1 MLKGIL
7 FVTFFLLFFIGTN
20 GQRSFRFKSEI
31 VLKAKSKTGELQYT
45 KGIVHYDLRNKKL
58 LFDISFPQKEFYV
71 SKDTL
76 IYKYQ
81 NTKLVSVQNNPIKPE
96 FSIFQ
101 FILNNDLSDFGL
113 KNSSFSISNVEK
125 SNGLVITKW
134 VPPAV
139 ANFPIGNILISTK
152 DKRLQSVLI
161 YNKKG
166 ELLSRQ
172 IYKGYNLVNGVG
184 IPSEILSVSYNG
196 NLKTYQIMNISHVLI
211 NETENDNDYDFKA
224 EGALK

>member
-1 MLKGIL
+1 MVRKIL
-7 FVTFFLLFFIGTN
+7 LLFFLLLLFVAGN
-20 GQRSFRFKSEI
+20 SQRSYRFKCEI
-31 VLKAKSKTGELQYT
+31 TLKAKSKSGEFQYT
-45 KGIVHYDLRNKKL
+45 KGVVHYDLRNKKL
-58 LFDISFPQKEFYV
+58 LFNITFPQKEFYV
-71 SKDTL
+71 SEDTL

-81 NTKLVSVQNNPIKPE
+81 DNKLLSVQNNPIKPE

-113 KNSSFSISNVEK
+113 KNSSFSISNIEK
-125 SNGLVITKW
+125 SNGLIITKW
-134 VPPAV
+134 APPAI

-172 IYKGYNLVNGVG
+172 IYKDYSMINGVG
-184 IPSEILSVSYNG
+184 IPSEILSVSYFG
-196 NLKTYQIMNISHVLI
+196 NSKSYQIMKITNPLV
-211 NETENDNDYDFKA
+211 NEQGNDSDYDFKI
-224 EGALK
+224 EEHKK